1 MHAVA
6 ANPEIAFGNS
16 NALRR
21 HAGRIHEAVGYSA
34 LQFSQ
39 KPRHDVQFSNRQ
51 YDDVHSSPNRM
62 AAYRHF

>member
-39 KPRHDVQFSNRQ
+39 KPRHKVEFLL
-51 YDDVHSSPNRM
+51 P
-62 AAYRHF
+62 